1 MKRKRINIK
10 KIMKWVLQI
19 IGYSFILMCACIIFK
34 KSIYIDNSCF
44 GVWCLLASVLI
55 YLLNKT
61 VKPLLFWLTL
71 PITGLTLGLFYP
83 CINVI
88 ILYFV
93 AFVMGNH
100 FNLPGN
106 ILVVF
111 LIAVFISIM
120 KFILT
125 QIIDW
130 LFRKEN

>member
-61 VKPLLFWLTL
+61 IKCFPSLSQLFL
-71 PITGLTLGLFYP
+71 
-83 CINVI
+83 
-88 ILYFV
+88 
-93 AFVMGNH
+93 
-100 FNLPGN
+100 
-106 ILVVF
+106 
-111 LIAVFISIM
+111 
-120 KFILT
+120 
-125 QIIDW
+125 D
-130 LFRKEN
+130 

>member
-93 AFVMGNH
+93 AFVMGNRFSSF
-100 FNLPGN
+100 FNSSIYFYN
-106 ILVVF
+106 EVYINTNNRLV
-111 LIAVFISIM
+111 I
-120 KFILT
+120 
-125 QIIDW
+125 
-130 LFRKEN
+130 

>member
-10 KIMKWVLQI
+10 KIMRWVLQI

-100 FNLPGN
+100 FNL
-106 ILVVF
+106 
-111 LIAVFISIM
+111 
-120 KFILT
+120 
-125 QIIDW
+125 QIG
-130 LFRKEN
+130 RAHV